1 MKEQPKRD
9 SYLTKWEEL
18 PCVILAEK
26 IKKEKWAVNTTV
38 NLTND
43 KANWESNPVECFDPR
58 ITLTIP
64 YKTETITIFV
74 EWVGRNSKGTI
85 VDKFKIET
93 PTYDR
98 TSANIRPKT
107 SKSFHGAISKIEDTI
122 IQLLPCMDARIEKQE
137 EAKRW
142 KRKMDS
148 KREELKEQLNDVR
161 LAEYYD
167 NSVQYKASAS
177 YNMIIT
183 FDEKH
188 ESLYRISNLNGQFTI
203 DEIRQILK
211 IVGTNPRA
219 VAERLLKQSR

>member
-1 MKEQPKRD
+1 MKDQAMHKIN
-9 SYLTKWEEL
+9 STWEEL
-18 PCVILAEK
+18 PTIILAEK
-26 IKKEKWAVNTTV
+26 IKKEKWAVSTTID
-38 NLTND
+38 LSTD
-43 KANWESNPVECFDPR
+43 KAAWELNSAPWCDPK
-58 ITLTIP
+58 ITLTVP
-64 YKTETITIFV
+64 YKTETMTIYV
-74 EWVGRNSKGTI
+74 IWMSVNSKGTV

-93 PTYDR
+93 P
-98 TSANIRPKT
+98 NIRTKT
-107 SKSFHGAISKIEDTI
+107 SKTFRGAISKIEDTI
-122 IQLLPCMDARIEKQE
+122 IALIPSKDEAIKRME